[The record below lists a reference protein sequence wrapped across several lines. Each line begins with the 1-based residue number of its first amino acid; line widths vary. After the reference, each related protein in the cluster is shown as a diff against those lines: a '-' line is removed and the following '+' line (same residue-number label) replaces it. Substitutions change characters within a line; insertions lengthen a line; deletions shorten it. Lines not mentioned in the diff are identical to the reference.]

1 MEHVLLKV
9 SSVIIAVIA
18 HISSFLKAMSCTQQQ
33 ESMIHD
39 HPDPTTFK
47 RDISGIGEIADSL
60 ALQFGTGSRTMLL
73 SSHGANAKGA
83 QTAGGCGGCLKTSP
97 RLGIHDLSR

>member
-9 SSVIIAVIA
+9 SSVTAVIA

-60 ALQFGTGSRTMLL
+60 ALQFGTGS
-73 SSHGANAKGA
+73 HGANAKGA
-83 QTAGGCGGCLKTSP
+83 QMAGGCGGFENIAK
-97 RLGIHDLSR
+97 G